1 VTAAIWKRAI
11 LFAAVGLLSSCSF
24 FPRQPPLPRHAA
36 IESTGSDEKFAGLIA
51 DADII
56 YFPSES
62 VVLNSRSEAAWKLLE
77 ALRRNED
84 SFALG
89 WDLTARDQLKI
100 HGFLAEAAK
109 SGAQILALHPP
120 ADLAAAEILRGFEP
134 PPGDFE
140 RFARRLSSRRLSE
153 VKLRAAYETALLAEQ
168 FAAEKITAYF
178 REHRNEKMLVFLRQD
193 QLGRDHGVPYFVSQ
207 KTKARQLILN
217 PQRHPPSTPGL
228 LARN

>member
-1 VTAAIWKRAI
+1 VTAAIWERTI
-11 LFAAVGLLSSCSF
+11 LFAAVSLLSSCSF
-24 FPRQPPLPRHAA
+24 FLRQPPLPRHAA
-36 IESTGSDEKFAGLIA
+36 IESTGSDEKFAGLIE

-62 VVLNSRSEAAWKLLE
+62 VALGSRTEAAWKLLE
-77 ALRRNED
+77 ALRRNEN

-89 WDLTARDQLKI
+89 WDVSAGDQLK
-100 HGFLAEAAK
+100 HRGFLTEAAK
-109 SGAQILALHPP
+109 SGAQILGLQPP
-120 ADLAAAEILRGFEP
+120 AGLAADEIARGFEP

-140 RFARRLSSRRLSE
+140 RFARRLSSRHVSE
-153 VKLRAAYETALLAEQ
+153 VKLRAAYEAALLAEQ
-168 FAAEKITAYF
+168 FAAEKIAAYF
-178 REHRNEKMLVFLRQD
+178 RDHRNEKMLVFLRQD

-217 PQRHPPSTPGL
+217 PQRHAPAGPGL